1 MKNLLY
7 RLYKKRI
14 WKDLIKQV
22 NNLNVEDRIEIEN
35 WILSNVIRVPLVSDI
50 LYRTDNEI
58 RLGGQKVTPQVLQ
71 QLRSESK
78 VLQKMLIW
86 SVINATLEEK
96 AKEIMVKNAKTVE
109 DIRGGK
115 MIYYAL
121 DTQRNILGAVDN
133 PTVDE
138 KMVKIVQST
147 RKIQKV
153 L

>member
-7 RLYKKRI
+7 RLFKKRI
-14 WKDLIKQV
+14 WTKIFTEMQDLD
-22 NNLNVEDRIEIEN
+22 LEDRIEIEN
-35 WILSNVIRVPLVSDI
+35 YLLSSVIRVPIVKDI
-50 LYRTDNEI
+50 ITRTENEI

-78 VLQKMLIW
+78 VLQKMMIW
-86 SVINATLEEK
+86 GILNTTLEAK
-96 AKEIMVKNAKTVE
+96 AHEIMVKNAKVVD

-115 MIYYAL
+115 MIYYTL

-138 KMVKIVQST
+138 KMAKVVQST
-147 RKIQKV
+147 RKKV